1 MRSFL
6 ISLVVILFSLVAATA
21 HADDPQKDKSK
32 YDGYIKITPVRAEHS
47 EYVNVVAPP
56 YPGLEMEVLKPEDAW
71 MKKPNEPWKESIT
84 DLTADVTHEST
95 RHGNG
100 FYSPRGY
107 TSGQIATVPV
117 VKK

>member
-1 MRSFL
+1 MRKL
-6 ISLVVILFSLVAATA
+6 QISLVIILFAIVAATA
-21 HADDPQKDKSK
+21 HADDPLKKKTK
-32 YDGYIKITPVRAEHS
+32 YDAYIKTTPPQKA

-71 MKKPNEPWKESIT
+71 MKKPNEPWKESVT

-107 TSGQIATVPV
+107 TSGQIASVPV
-117 VKK
+117 VKKD